1 MGRDGEPANN
11 RSIVQRIIAVD
22 YEIPAGKQVSD
33 QLRYLLRRMLVAD
46 PNQRATLL
54 EIEQHPWFRK
64 DIPPD
69 LDVGNF
75 NANYLRLSDSAEH
88 ANTIRSVVREA
99 LAAAQISED
108 Y

>member
-1 MGRDGEPANN
+1 MPLLDDLSDKVYIFG
-11 RSIVQRIIAVD
+11 AVD

-33 QLRYLLRRMLVAD
+33 QLRDLLRRMLVAD

-88 ANTIRSVVREA
+88 ANTIRRQGA
-99 LAAAQISED
+99 R
-108 Y
+108 